1 MLTEFHVIGRAIR
14 RPPLRYFGK
23 QYRQYKMTRS
33 RGPFQGKIVLERPL
47 LKMNK
52 AFVKEPE
59 DHGDRCPAC
68 GTAGHAVYRETLVA
82 HLPEELRNQ
91 ISDAAFFCPHPPCSV
106 AYFDQ
111 LERTI
116 AATSLLQPVY
126 PKDPAALSGDVSQVR
141 EHLRRAATDEAHCG
155 TAAADGQSCVADVQ
169 RHFMRFHGQ

>member
-1 MLTEFHVIGRAIR
+1 
-14 RPPLRYFGK
+14 
-23 QYRQYKMTRS
+23 
-33 RGPFQGKIVLERPL
+33 
-47 LKMNK
+47 MNK

-68 GTAGHAVYRETLVA
+68 GTVGHAVYRETLVA

-111 LERTI
+111 MERTI

-126 PKDPAALSGDVSQVR
+126 PKDPAAPICPCFGLTCDEIEEAALSGDVAQVR
-141 EHLRRAATDEAHCG
+141 EHLQRAATDEAHCV
-155 TAAADGQSCVADVQ
+155 TAATDGQSCVANVQ